1 MADDTSQKKPP
12 QASSDVVLIHG
23 VTEDGKGLHV
33 LRARNQSIEAGQV
46 RPLEHGKP
54 LQGDVVKLRP
64 RRGAPFLCDV
74 ETEVSNAELV
84 PPSKGAGR
92 TRARKG
98 PAQVASSAYRDNW
111 EAIWRRG
118 GKDEEQLLN

>member
-1 MADDTSQKKPP
+1 MADDTSPKKP
-12 QASSDVVLIHG
+12 QKASSDVVLIHG
-23 VTEDGKGLHV
+23 VTEDGRGLNV

-74 ETEVSNAELV
+74 ETEVSSSELASTS
-84 PPSKGAGR
+84 PGASSAP
-92 TRARKG
+92 ARKG
-98 PAQVASSAYRDNW
+98 PAQGASSAYRDNW
-111 EAIWRRG
+111 EAIWRRA